1 MKNTI
6 LQLLE
11 RYVEFLVLAAVLVVL
26 GLYLAMQFVGDPNAG
41 KGGIGPAEVNS
52 ILQDKATAL
61 KRSLER
67 EGVGGLH
74 GKVVPDPPDLLDRY
88 QTLAGAS
95 VLPPRYQSFAVA
107 SRGPIDED
115 GGEASE
121 ELTEVHVP
129 TIPSPEQ
136 ILVYQSFDTITE
148 SAVSELE
155 SLSNR
160 FESAPFDVSWLTIS
174 AKFNI
179 DEVLSRFQSKGDEGQ
194 RAMSERWYNGRIDV
208 LDIVVERREVHVDGT
223 KSEPEQIQL
232 LPGQLSFRERIEGDV
247 SAGERDG
254 ILSDLRSGV
263 SQQMV
268 VQPEFLPTKFGLWDD
283 PEEAADKLSRGGDED
298 PLERLQRLIERRRK
312 LQEELDR
319 IGGGGPDGGPGGGPG
334 GIGGGGGMG
343 GPGGGGGMGGPGGG
357 GGMGGPGGGGG
368 MGGPG
373 GGAPGGSGGDDRDR
387 LIKRLQQQI
396 RRMTNEI
403 KRLARVVNWTDE
415 QIEEYEPGEP
425 AEAAAFEL
433 SGTLQ
438 IWAHDLQVQPDE
450 TYEYRISA
458 AVYNP
463 LFAKSLNLPES
474 QRALAEDVSLASL
487 PGEWSDPIRV
497 ERPTRAYVMRARA
510 PGQGRGLAGPLDL
523 GIAQVKTYRF
533 YNGKWHVSR
542 QSIQPGDT
550 VGMVEKDEGDGTLM
564 DFATGRYVV
573 DIIADL
579 LASDEYAGS
588 GRGAFVLFG
597 QEGFDGLIDIRSPL
611 IDREAIKPWIDEEP
625 DEDGMGG

>member
-334 GIGGGGGMG
+334 GIGGGGGGMG
-343 GPGGGGGMGGPGGG
+343 GPGGIGGG

>member
-1 MKNTI
+1 
-6 LQLLE
+6 
-11 RYVEFLVLAAVLVVL
+11 VL

-334 GIGGGGGMG
+334 GIGGGGGGMG
-343 GPGGGGGMGGPGGG
+343 GPGGIGGGGGMGGPGGG

-542 QSIQPGDT
+542 QSTQPGDT

>member
-11 RYVEFLVLAAVLVVL
+11 RYVEFLVLAAVLIVL

-41 KGGIGPAEVNS
+41 KGGISPAEVNS
-52 ILQDKATAL
+52 VLQDKATAL
-61 KRSLER
+61 KRNLER
-67 EGVGGLH
+67 TGVDGLH
-74 GKVVPDPPDLLDRY
+74 GKAVPDPPDLLDRY

-95 VLPPRYQSFAVA
+95 VLPPQYQSFAVA
-107 SRGPIDED
+107 PRGPIDED

-148 SAVSELE
+148 SAVSEHE
-155 SLSNR
+155 SLSDR
-160 FESAPFDVSWLTIS
+160 FKSAPFDVSWLTIS
-174 AKFNI
+174 AKFDI

-208 LDIVVERREVHVDGT
+208 LDIVVERREVHADGT
-223 KSEPEQIQL
+223 KSEAEQIQL
-232 LPGQLSFRERIEGDV
+232 LPGQVSFRERIEGDV

-254 ILSDLRSGV
+254 ILSDLRNGV

-268 VQPEFLPTKFGLWDD
+268 VQPEFLPTKFGLWED

-312 LQEELDR
+312 LQEELDLA
-319 IGGGGPDGGPGGGPG
+319 GGGDPDGGPGGGPG
-334 GIGGGGGMG
+334 GIGGGGGGMG
-343 GPGGGGGMGGPGGG
+343 GPGGGGMGGPGGG
-357 GGMGGPGGGGG
+357 GMGGPGGGG

-373 GGAPGGSGGDDRDR
+373 GGGPGGSGGDDRDR

-396 RRMTNEI
+396 RRISNEI

-415 QIEEYEPGEP
+415 QIEEYEPEEP

-438 IWAHDLQVQPDE
+438 IWAHDLQAQHDE

-458 AVYNP
+458 VVYNP

-533 YNGKWHVSR
+533 YNGKWHVST

-550 VGMVEKDEGDGTLM
+550 VGVVEKDEGDGTLM

-573 DIIADL
+573 DIVADL
-579 LASDEYAGS
+579 LASDEHVGS
-588 GRGAFVLFG
+588 GRGAVVLFG

-611 IDREAIKPWIDEEP
+611 IDREAIKPWIDEES